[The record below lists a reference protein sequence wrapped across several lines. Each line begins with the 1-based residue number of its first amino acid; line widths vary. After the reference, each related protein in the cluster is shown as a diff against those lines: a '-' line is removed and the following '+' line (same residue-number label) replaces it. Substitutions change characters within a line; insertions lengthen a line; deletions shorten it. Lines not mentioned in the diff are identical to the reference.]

1 MFMLSRDRV
10 RNAIEHRKVDR
21 VPRDLGGVVSGISK
35 IAYEKLL
42 IYMNKSNYSIHVYDT
57 IQQLAQVDE
66 SILSKF
72 KIDTRHI
79 RANASGSRLN
89 HTDSFKDIFGI
100 TYQRVGTSEIPTLY
114 YEMMSYPLADA
125 SLADIQKYEWPVP
138 SESWFSGLSKLVKRF
153 WDDGYAVI
161 ANPISGGILEQTVY
175 LRGLQ
180 QFMYDLY
187 GNRELIEELLD
198 RNVTNQL
205 EMNEKYLE
213 EVGEYS
219 LILIYGDDYGHQ
231 DRLLMHPEMW
241 RELVKPR
248 VKEFI
253 KCIKGDFS
261 HIKIQLHSCGSV
273 APIIPD
279 LIEIGFD
286 ILNPVQPRAVE
297 MDHDVL
303 NEKFGSKIC
312 FHAGFDIQYVLPR
325 GSQNDIEQ
333 EVKRVVSSLGRDNTG
348 YIFATAHNILADV
361 PPENII
367 RMYDA
372 LDRFDETSE
381 I

>member
-1 MFMLSRDRV
+1 MLSRERV
-10 RNAIEHRKVDR
+10 LNAIEHRKVDR

-42 IYMNKSNYSIHVYDT
+42 TLINKPNYTIHVYDR

-66 SILSKF
+66 SILKKF

-79 RANASGSRLN
+79 RTNTSGSRMN
-89 HTDSFKDIFGI
+89 HSDSFKDIFGI
-100 TYQRVGTSEIPTLY
+100 SYQRVGTAEIPTLY
-114 YEMMSYPLADA
+114 YEMIAYPLANA
-125 SLADIQKYEWPVP
+125 SLAEVRRYKWPVP
-138 SESWFSGLSKLVKRF
+138 SESWFNGLARLVNRLT
-153 WDDGYAVI
+153 DEGYAIV

-180 QFMYDLY
+180 QFMHDLY
-187 GNRELIEELLD
+187 ENRELIEELLD
-198 RNVTNQL
+198 LSVVNQIT
-205 EMNEKYLE
+205 MNEKYLE
-213 EVGEYS
+213 EVGENS

-248 VKEFI
+248 VKELFR
-253 KCIKGDFS
+253 CIKQDFPQ
-261 HIKIQLHSCGSV
+261 IKIQLHSCGSI

-279 LIEIGFD
+279 LIEIGVD
-286 ILNPVQPRAVE
+286 VLNPVQPRAAE
-297 MDHDVL
+297 MDHVVL
-303 NEKFGSKIC
+303 KQKYRSQIC
-312 FHAGFDIQYVLPR
+312 FHAGFDIQYVLPK
-325 GSQNDIEQ
+325 GSQNDIGE
-333 EVKRVVSSLGRDNTG
+333 EVKRVVSSLGSDNTG

-372 LDRFDETSE
+372 LDKFDETSE
-381 I
+381 N